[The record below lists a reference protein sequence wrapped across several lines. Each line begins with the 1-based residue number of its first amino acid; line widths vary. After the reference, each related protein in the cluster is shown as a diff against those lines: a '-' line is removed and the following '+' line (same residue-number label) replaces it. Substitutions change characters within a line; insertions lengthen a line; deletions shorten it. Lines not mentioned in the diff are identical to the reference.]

1 VGEVVIETQPQA
13 ESLKSRK
20 KGSLNRDDV
29 GLVLLAIPI
38 CAFSALTYF
47 HVTVARSPH
56 PVLVVLF
63 WGLFTGFAGHKLLTL
78 DSE

>member
-1 VGEVVIETQPQA
+1 MA
-13 ESLKSRK
+13 F
-20 KGSLNRDDV
+20 LNRDDL

-47 HVTVARSPH
+47 HVTVARSAH

-63 WGLFTGFAGHKLLTL
+63 WVLFTGIAGHQLLTL